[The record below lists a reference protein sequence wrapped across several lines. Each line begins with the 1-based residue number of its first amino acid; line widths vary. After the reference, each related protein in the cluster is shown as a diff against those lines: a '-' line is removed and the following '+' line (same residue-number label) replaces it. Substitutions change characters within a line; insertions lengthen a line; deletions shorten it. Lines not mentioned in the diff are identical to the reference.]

1 MHRIDTTCYFNVL
14 IVYILLKLKESN
26 IEVVKREILE
36 TYTTNISYIALY
48 RVTSYFITSI
58 KKLNLKFN

>member
-36 TYTTNISYIALY
+36 TYTTNISYIA
-48 RVTSYFITSI
+48 I
-58 KKLNLKFN
+58 